1 MAEIRKAREEKNAVK
16 SAAKN
21 GNLRFIRFA
30 LLLFL
35 FILPVFCSCAG
46 VEEETQ
52 DLMYF
57 RLSRDEITLCEGKN
71 IFLR

>member
-21 GNLRFIRFA
+21 GNPRFIRFA

-35 FILPVFCSCAG
+35 FVLPVFCSCAG
-46 VEEETQ
+46 VEE
-52 DLMYF
+52 DVVGDV
-57 RLSRDEITLCEGKN
+57 S
-71 IFLR
+71 FLRRPVFIAVA